1 MGAFTVIRTPAFD
14 LLAGDCAREHSKLEA
29 DLSWL
34 TGRLAEA
41 PEQMGDHVPELGGL
55 ALPIFK
61 TRCKDSC
68 HRIGASGAWRI
79 YYALNKPAKK
89 KHSCCFSTTK
99 RNTRIREPGS
109 SSRKWNAPSHR
120 RRNPGQNTAHQQ
132 SVDKDQDERSC
143 GCANA
148 VC

>member
-1 MGAFTVIRTPAFD
+1 MTCGEY
-14 LLAGDCAREHSKLEA
+14 AREHSKLED
-29 DLSWL
+29 DLLWL

-79 YYALNKPAKK
+79 VNKPAGRVFLLFLHHKK
-89 KHSCCFSTTK
+89 EYENPNKKFLLQKIEKAFAIGKTK
-99 RNTRIREPGS
+99 AG
-109 SSRKWNAPSHR
+109 
-120 RRNPGQNTAHQQ
+120 
-132 SVDKDQDERSC
+132 
-143 GCANA
+143 
-148 VC
+148 

>member
-1 MGAFTVIRTPAFD
+1 MGSFTVIRTPAFD

-79 YYALNKPAKK
+79 YYALNKPARKVFLLFLHHKK
-89 KHSCCFSTTK
+89 
-99 RNTRIREPGS
+99 EYE
-109 SSRKWNAPSHR
+109 
-120 RRNPGQNTAHQQ
+120 NPGAKFLLQ
-132 SVDKDQDERSC
+132 KMERAFIPAAQPRPKH
-143 GCANA
+143 GA
-148 VC
+148 